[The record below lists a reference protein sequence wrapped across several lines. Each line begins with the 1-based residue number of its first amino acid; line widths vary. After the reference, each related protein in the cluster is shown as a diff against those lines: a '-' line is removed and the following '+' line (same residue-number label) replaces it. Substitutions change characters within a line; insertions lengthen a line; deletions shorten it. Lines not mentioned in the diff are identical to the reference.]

1 MEELV
6 ELEIKLAY
14 QDRRLSELDG
24 LVRVLSGRLET
35 VERELG
41 ELKRAATP
49 EAMVNEPPP
58 HY

>member
-6 ELEIKLAY
+6 ELEIKIAY

-24 LVRVLSGRLET
+24 LVQLLAARLDT

-41 ELKRAATP
+41 ELKRATTP

>member
-6 ELEIKLAY
+6 ELEITIAY
-14 QDRRLSELDG
+14 QDRRLGELDA
-24 LVRVLSGRLET
+24 LVRAVSDRLET
-35 VERELG
+35 VERELA

-49 EAMVNEPPP
+49 AAMVNEPPP